1 MLTSRPP
8 RLQKDMLNTPLFSI
22 THFIFSGVVIGLQQ
36 IRKTL
41 DMWVAKGDAYLSFQC
56 TTILQ
61 TALRK
66 KAESELECYIQ
77 RLFLLVFII
86 MLSN

>member
-1 MLTSRPP
+1 
-8 RLQKDMLNTPLFSI
+8 MLNTPLFSF
-22 THFIFSGVVIGLQQ
+22 TQFMFSGFVIGLQQ
-36 IRKTL
+36 NVKKL

-56 TTILQ
+56 TAILQ
-61 TALRK
+61 TASQK
-66 KAESELECYIQ
+66 KPESELECYIH

>member
-1 MLTSRPP
+1 
-8 RLQKDMLNTPLFSI
+8 MLNTPLFSF
-22 THFIFSGVVIGLQQ
+22 TQFMFSGFVIGLQQ
-36 IRKTL
+36 NVKKL

-56 TTILQ
+56 TAILQ
-61 TALRK
+61 TALQK
-66 KAESELECYIQ
+66 KPESELESYIH